1 MIVVDTSGLI
11 AALFSRDPAHPAVA
25 SAIGTEKGPFVVSPF
40 VLAEVDYL
48 VLENWG
54 VENELLALAAIHD
67 GFQIAQFDRDDL
79 HMAMQIINRY
89 EDHGIGLA
97 DASIVVLAH
106 RHRTRR
112 VLTLDQ
118 RHFRVLR
125 GPGDKP
131 FTIVPA
137 DLGTSAR

>member
-1 MIVVDTSGLI
+1 MA
-11 AALFSRDPAHPAVA
+11 AALHA
-25 SAIGTEKGPFVVSPF
+25 EKGPFVVSPF
-40 VLAEVDYL
+40 VVAEVDYL

-54 VENELLALAAIHD
+54 VENELVALSAIRD

-79 HMAMQIINRY
+79 QMAMQIINRY
-89 EDHGIGLA
+89 EDQSIGLA

-112 VLTLDQ
+112 VVTLDQ

-131 FTIVPA
+131 FTVVPA
-137 DLGTSAR
+137 DLGGAGSRTPV